1 MAHVAG
7 TFSGPRGVDIF
18 WQSWLP
24 DGAPKGVVLLVHG
37 LGEHSGRYTNVV
49 HRLVPEGYAVYA
61 LDHMGHGQSQGAR
74 EVIHTFEDLTEPL
87 WQFRQ
92 QVVPRH
98 SGVPTFLLGHSMGG
112 LIASL
117 HALDHAEGLSGLVLS
132 APAVYVGEGVSALT
146 IAMGKILSVVAPQVG
161 VLPVRPEFVSR
172 DPVVV
177 AAYSNDPLVFHKKT
191 PARLAAELLR
201 SIKGL
206 APRLQDMQLPLLV
219 MQGTADRLV
228 DPKGASWFVESVS
241 SADKTLTTYAGLY
254 HEIFNE
260 PEHAEVIGDLLGWL
274 RQRTEPSRLLGRAQG
289 DSAGQ

>member
-117 HALDHAEGLSGLVLS
+117 HALEHAEGLSGLVLS

-146 IAMGKILSVVAPQVG
+146 V
-161 VLPVRPEFVSR
+161 
-172 DPVVV
+172 
-177 AAYSNDPLVFHKKT
+177 
-191 PARLAAELLR
+191 
-201 SIKGL
+201 
-206 APRLQDMQLPLLV
+206 RLQMV
-219 MQGTADRLV
+219 
-228 DPKGASWFVESVS
+228 
-241 SADKTLTTYAGLY
+241 
-254 HEIFNE
+254 
-260 PEHAEVIGDLLGWL
+260 
-274 RQRTEPSRLLGRAQG
+274 
-289 DSAGQ
+289 

>member
-117 HALDHAEGLSGLVLS
+117 HALEHAEGLSGLVLS

-191 PARLAAELLR
+191 P
-201 SIKGL
+201 K
-206 APRLQDMQLPLLV
+206 LP
-219 MQGTADRLV
+219 TA
-228 DPKGASWFVESVS
+228 S
-241 SADKTLTTYAGLY
+241 T
-254 HEIFNE
+254 
-260 PEHAEVIGDLLGWL
+260 PEGFTATHAYFDVFSQETMTPL
-274 RQRTEPSRLLGRAQG
+274 
-289 DSAGQ
+289 

>member
-61 LDHMGHGQSQGAR
+61 LDHMG
-74 EVIHTFEDLTEPL
+74 
-87 WQFRQ
+87 QFRQ

-98 SGVPTFLLGHSMGG
+98 SGIPTFLLGHSMGG

-117 HALDHAEGLSGLVLS
+117 HALEHAEGLSGLVLS

-146 IAMGKILSVVAPQVG
+146 IAIGKILSVVAPQVG

-201 SIKGL
+201 SINGL
-206 APRLQDMQLPLLV
+206 GPRLQDMQLPLLV

-241 SADKTLTTYAGLY
+241 SADKTLKTYAGLY

-274 RQRTEPSRLLGRAQG
+274 RQRTEPSRLLGRGQG